1 MIENYSG
8 RLPAWLSPIQV
19 ALATIN
25 SGCIYYA
32 EELANDLKKIN
43 IKCITDIRNEKL
55 NYKIREL
62 SNQKINF
69 IGIIGDKEVKNKQ
82 VVLRTLG
89 TKNQD
94 ELSVEDFIKKIKISC
109 RIA

>member
-1 MIENYSG
+1 MIENYAG
-8 RLPAWLSPIQV
+8 RLPAWLSPVQV

-25 SGCIYYA
+25 SNCENFA
-32 EELANDLKKIN
+32 KELATDLKKNN
-43 IKCITDIRNEKL
+43 IKCITDLRNEKL

-69 IGIIGDKEVKNKQ
+69 IGIIGDKEVENKQ

-89 TKNQD
+89 TRNQD
-94 ELSVEDFIKKIKISC
+94 VLSMEDFIKKIKISC

>member
-1 MIENYSG
+1 MKFLSSTEQISNY
-8 RLPAWLSPIQV
+8 
-19 ALATIN
+19 
-25 SGCIYYA
+25 
-32 EELANDLKKIN
+32 N
-43 IKCITDIRNEKL
+43 IKDFNNEKL

-69 IGIIGDKEVKNKQ
+69 IGIIGDKEVKNNQ

-94 ELSVEDFIKKIKISC
+94 VLSFEDFIKKIKISC
-109 RIA
+109 RIS

>member
-1 MIENYSG
+1 ME
-8 RLPAWLSPIQV
+8 AIQ
-19 ALATIN
+19 N
-25 SGCIYYA
+25 Q
-32 EELANDLKKIN
+32 KIWYQSHA
-43 IKCITDIRNEKL
+43 D

-69 IGIIGDKEVKNKQ
+69 IGIIGDKEVENKQ
-82 VVLRTLG
+82 VALRTLG

-94 ELSVEDFIKKIKISC
+94 VLSVEDFIKKIKISC